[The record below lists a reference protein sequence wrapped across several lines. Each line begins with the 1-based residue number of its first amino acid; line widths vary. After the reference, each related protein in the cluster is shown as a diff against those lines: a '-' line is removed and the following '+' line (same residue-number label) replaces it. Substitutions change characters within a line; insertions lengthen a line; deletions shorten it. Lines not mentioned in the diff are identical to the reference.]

1 MGGKAGSSVSKKT
14 NYVVVGAH
22 PRLQIAAAR
31 CGRKAVVPV
40 RECQRGFIVQ
50 QDRDCRSD

>member
-1 MGGKAGSSVSKKT
+1 MGRKAGSSVSKKT

-31 CGRKAVVPV
+31 CGRKALVPV